1 MKILV
6 YGAGVLGSLYAAR
19 LQAAGQDVTLLAR
32 GQRRADLQQHGV
44 MLENVVSGQRST
56 TRVKLVEELAR
67 EHAYDWVM
75 VLMRKNQVR
84 SILPALSVHRYT
96 HNVAFLHNNAA
107 GHKDMTAALGTNR
120 VLLGFPGAGGTIEA
134 GVVKY
139 LLIPQQKTTLGE
151 LGGVRTQRLHEL
163 AQALRQAGFAV
174 SVSRNMDAWLKT
186 HVALVTA
193 IAGALYAYDCDPAR
207 LASSP
212 EGVPLMVQGV
222 REGLRVLQALGLP
235 VLPFKLWVLFAWLP
249 RAVPVA
255 YWRRY
260 LASQMGEY
268 ALARHTRAAGDEL
281 KQLADE
287 FRVLKLTAGEPTPAL
302 DQLYGHI
309 DQYAAKTG
317 SG

>member
-1 MKILV
+1 VKILV
-6 YGAGVLGSLYAAR
+6 YGAGVLGSLYGAR

-67 EHAYDWVM
+67 GDAYDWVM

-84 SILPALSVHRYT
+84 SILPILGAHRRT
-96 HNVAFLHNNAA
+96 PNVAFLHNNAA
-107 GHKDMTAALGTNR
+107 GFREMIAFLGTNR
-120 VLLGFPGAGGTIEA
+120 VLLGFPGAGGTIE
-134 GVVKY
+134 GPVVKY

-151 LGGVRTQRLHEL
+151 LGGVRAQRLHEL

-193 IAGALYAYDCDPAR
+193 IAGALYAYGCDASR
-207 LASSP
+207 LARSP

-222 REGLRVLQALGLP
+222 REGFRVLQALGLP
-235 VLPFKLWVLFAWLP
+235 VLPFKLWVLFEWLP

-287 FRVLKLTAGEPTPAL
+287 FRVLKLAAGQPTPAL
-302 DQLYGHI
+302 DQLYGYI
-309 DQYAAKTG
+309 DQCAARTG
-317 SG
+317 RG